1 VVPPLNE
8 LFLSVNDFTV
18 NTPWL
23 HSPMASYAKYG
34 ILLFAVFIV
43 IGWWI
48 ARGQDDV
55 AMATALLV
63 PVTALGAVV
72 VQQAVVAF
80 VSEPRPYDVYP
91 NILVLVSK
99 TTDPSFPSDH
109 ACVAGAVAA
118 GLWFLDR
125 RLGGIATAAALLMAF
140 ARVYAGAH
148 WILDVVVGLALGAVV
163 AVIMI
168 LVLRRWVARA
178 VNYLRGTRLRP
189 LVALNG
195 PAMAGAAVPTR
206 QG

>member
-8 LFLSVNDFTV
+8 LFLSINDFAV

-23 HSPMASYAKYG
+23 HSPMAAYAKYG

-48 ARGQDDV
+48 ARRRDDE

-63 PVTALGAVV
+63 PVSAVGAVV
-72 VQQAVVAF
+72 AQQLVVAL
-80 VSEPRPYDVYP
+80 VSEPRPYDIYP

-109 ACVAGAVAA
+109 ACVVGAVAA
-118 GLWFLDR
+118 GLWFVDR
-125 RLGGIATAAALLMAF
+125 RLATLATAAALLMAF

-148 WILDVVVGLALGAVV
+148 WILDVVAGLALGACV
-163 AVIMI
+163 AVMVI
-168 LVLRRWVARA
+168 LVLRRWVARL
-178 VNYLRGTRLRP
+178 VHYLRGTRLRP
-189 LVALNG
+189 LLATAT
-195 PAMAGAAVPTR
+195 PAVSAGALPTP

>member
-1 VVPPLNE
+1 MNE
-8 LFLSVNDFTV
+8 LFLAINDFAV

-23 HSPMASYAKYG
+23 NSSMAGYATYG
-34 ILLFAVFIV
+34 ILLFALFIV
-43 IGWWI
+43 MGWWI
-48 ARGQDDV
+48 ARGHDDG

-63 PVTALGAVV
+63 PIGAIGAVV
-72 VQQAVVAF
+72 VQQVVVTL

-109 ACVAGAVAA
+109 ACVVGVVAA
-118 GLWFLDR
+118 GLWFVDR
-125 RLGGIATAAALLMAF
+125 RLGAVATASALLMAF

-148 WILDVVVGLALGAVV
+148 WIFDVVVGLALGALV

-195 PAMAGAAVPTR
+195 PAMAAAAVPTR